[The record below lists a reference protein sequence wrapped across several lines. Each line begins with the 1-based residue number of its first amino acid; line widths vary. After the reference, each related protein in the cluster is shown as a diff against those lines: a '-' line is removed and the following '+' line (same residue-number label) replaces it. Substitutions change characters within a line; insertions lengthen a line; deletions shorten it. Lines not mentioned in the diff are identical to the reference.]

1 MQGRATEHVQDSTAG
16 IDVSKAFLD
25 LAVEGRE
32 EVLRFRNDPA
42 GIARLVAALGGHH
55 VHRVGLEATAGY
67 ERPVYDALLEAGF
80 ETVLLQP
87 IEVKAFAVATRRR
100 AKTDALD
107 ARLIAACVRHIGRAG
122 TRFSALHLRLA
133 EQMLLVEQIEEDL
146 ACAKTR
152 LEHYSQPET
161 RRKAGAVVTQLTLRL
176 KRELAHLT
184 KALRSDERLAR
195 RLELVGS
202 VPGLGERTALTM
214 VVRLP
219 ELGTLSREEIA
230 ALVGVAPFDVQ
241 SGRHKGAAR
250 IKGGRSRVRKALFAA
265 ALPAAFRWNP
275 ALIALYR
282 RLIDK
287 GRAHKQ
293 ALIACVRK
301 LLIYANTVVQR
312 GTPWV
317 PDTVSG

>member
-1 MQGRATEHVQDSTAG
+1 MQGRATEHEHDSTAG
-16 IDVSKAFLD
+16 IDVAKASLD
-25 LAVEGRE
+25 LAVTGRE
-32 EVLRFRNDPA
+32 EVLRFPNDPS
-42 GIARLVAALGGHH
+42 GIARLVAELTRLR
-55 VHRVGLEATAGY
+55 VSRVGMEATGGY
-67 ERPVYDALLEAGF
+67 ERDVYDALLVAGF
-80 ETVLLQP
+80 EAVLLQP
-87 IEVKAFAVATRRR
+87 IEVKAFSVATRRR

-146 ACAKTR
+146 ARAKTR

-161 RRKAGAVVTQLTLRL
+161 LRKAKAVVTQLTRRRD
-176 KRELAHLT
+176 RERAHLE
-184 KALRSDERLAR
+184 KVLRADPELAR
-195 RLELVGS
+195 RFDLLVS
-202 VPGLGERTALTM
+202 VPGMGERTALTL

-230 ALVGVAPFDVQ
+230 SLVGVAPFDVQ
-241 SGRHKGAAR
+241 SGRHKGAAH

-265 ALPAAFRWNP
+265 ALPASQRWNP
-275 ALIALYR
+275 PLIALYR
-282 RLIDK
+282 RLIAK

-317 PDTVSG
+317 DSTVIG

>member
-1 MQGRATEHVQDSTAG
+1 MQGRATEREHDSTAG
-16 IDVSKAFLD
+16 IDVAKAFLD
-25 LAVEGRE
+25 LAVSGRE
-32 EVLRFRNDPA
+32 EVLRFPNDPD
-42 GIARLVAALGGHH
+42 GIARLVAELARLG
-55 VHRVGLEATAGY
+55 VSRVGMEASGGY
-67 ERPVYDALLEAGF
+67 EREVYDALLCAGF
-80 ETVLLQP
+80 EAVLLQP
-87 IEVKAFAVATRRR
+87 IEVKAFGVATRRR

-146 ACAKTR
+146 ARAKTR

-161 RRKAGAVVTQLTLRL
+161 RRKAAAVVNQLTLRL
-176 KRELAHLT
+176 AREIAHLT
-184 KALRSDERLAR
+184 KALRSDETLAR
-195 RLELVGS
+195 RFALVHS
-202 VPGLGERTALTM
+202 VPGIGERTALTL
-214 VVRLP
+214 VVRMP
-219 ELGTLSREEIA
+219 ELGTLSRGEIA

-241 SGRHKGAAR
+241 SGQHKGAAH

-265 ALPAAFRWNP
+265 ALPAAYRWNP
-275 ALIALYR
+275 TLIALYR
-282 RLIDK
+282 RLVEK

-301 LLIYANTVVQR
+301 LLIYANTVLQR

-317 PDTVSG
+317 ANTENG